1 MHLSTLHRASLGRL
15 DQGALPMLGRAS
27 LGRLCNTEARNT
39 GGDDAPGVHIGES
52 GAARRFI
59 RKQFPEVY
67 DSVEDAIKAIE
78 RAEKKPNKQ
87 QLRRARTALRA
98 VKTEAA
104 DQTVQASLSG
114 AAMASELLSIDE
126 LLKAKLQLRFIL
138 EQIEAFKLKDQREED
153 ALLALL
159 LAL

>member
-27 LGRLCNTEARNT
+27 LGRLRDGVGRKV
-39 GGDDAPGVHIGES
+39 GGDDAVVIGES
-52 GAARRFI
+52 GSARRFI

-67 DSVEDAIKAIE
+67 DSVEAAIAAIE

-98 VKTEAA
+98 VKTEAE
-104 DQTVQASLSG
+104 DQTVRASLSG

-126 LLKAKLQLRFIL
+126 LLKAKRQLRFVL
-138 EQIEAFKLKDQREED
+138 EQIEAFKLKDKREED